1 MAAPMMGAVNTGGGT
16 AMFKRIDHIALHVA
30 DLEKSSDFYRRNFGF
45 EHYFEHEGGGGQR
58 IAYLRLGGTVL
69 ELTHRSDGAMA
80 GFHFCLE
87 ASDFDA
93 AVLMLEKNGVET
105 VRAAHPTAAREP
117 REDGWRRAVFLG
129 PDGEQIEIRG

>member
-1 MAAPMMGAVNTGGGT
+1 
-16 AMFKRIDHIALHVA
+16 MFKRIDHIALHVG
-30 DLEKSSDFYRRNFGF
+30 DLEKSRDFYRRNFGF

-69 ELTHRSDGAMA
+69 ELTHRSEGAMV

-93 AVLMLEKNGVET
+93 AVAMLEKNGVET
-105 VRAAHPTAAREP
+105 VRAAHPTPAREP
-117 REDGWRRAVFLG
+117 REDGWRRVVFRG
-129 PDGEQIEIRG
+129 PDGEHIEIRG